1 MRPQF
6 HSGKTRTIWLTAVT
20 IWLFDYTTKTWALSN
35 FSSDPQP
42 VIGTLL
48 QFTLLKNSGA
58 AFSFAS
64 GFTLIFSLLA
74 IAVVA
79 TIIRFAGRIT
89 SRGWLTCAGLLLGGV
104 LGNLTDRAFRE
115 PGFFLGHVID
125 WIQIP
130 NWPVFNIADMSVVS
144 AAILITFLSWKNV
157 PFAKG
162 KGDL

>member
-6 HSGKTRTIWLTAVT
+6 KSGKTRTIWLITFT
-20 IWLFDYTTKTWALSN
+20 IWLFDFATKTWALSN
-35 FSSDPQP
+35 FSSDPQR
-42 VIGTLL
+42 VIGTFL

-64 GFTLIFSLLA
+64 GFTVIFSLLA
-74 IAVVA
+74 VAVVA

-104 LGNLTDRAFRE
+104 LGNLTDRVFRE

-130 NWPVFNIADMSVVS
+130 NWPIFNIADIAISS
-144 AAILITFLSWKNV
+144 AAFLAFIQTMRNV
-157 PFAKG
+157 PPITQVQ
-162 KGDL
+162 

>member
-1 MRPQF
+1 VRPQF
-6 HSGKTRTIWLTAVT
+6 KSGKTRTIWLTAVT
-20 IWLFDYTTKTWALSN
+20 IWLFDFATKTWALSN

-130 NWPVFNIADMSVVS
+130 NWPVFNIADIAIST
-144 AAILITFLSWKNV
+144 AALLAFIQTMRNV
-157 PFAKG
+157 PPITQVQ
-162 KGDL
+162 

>member
-6 HSGKTRTIWLTAVT
+6 SPGKTGTIWLTAWT
-20 IWLFDYTTKTWALSN
+20 IWLFDYATKTWALSN

-48 QFTLLKNSGA
+48 QFTLIKNSGA

-64 GFTLIFSLLA
+64 GFTLAFSLLA
-74 IAVVA
+74 VAVIA
-79 TIIRFAGRIT
+79 TIVRYAARIT

-104 LGNLTDRAFRE
+104 LGNLTDRIFRE

-130 NWPVFNIADMSVVS
+130 NWPVFNIADIAISTAALLAFIQTMRSVPP
-144 AAILITFLSWKNV
+144 ITQV
-157 PFAKG
+157 Q
-162 KGDL
+162 

>member
-6 HSGKTRTIWLTAVT
+6 SPGKTRTIWLTAWT
-20 IWLFDYTTKTWALSN
+20 IWLFDYATKTWALSN

-42 VIGTLL
+42 VMGTLL

-58 AFSFAS
+58 AFSLAS
-64 GFTLIFSLLA
+64 GFTLAFSLLA
-74 IAVVA
+74 VAVIA
-79 TIIRFAGRIT
+79 TIVKYATRIT

-104 LGNLTDRAFRE
+104 LGNLTDRIFRE

-130 NWPVFNIADMSVVS
+130 NWPVFNIADIAIST
-144 AAILITFLSWKNV
+144 AALLAFIQTMRNV
-157 PFAKG
+157 PPITQVQ
-162 KGDL
+162 

>member
-6 HSGKTRTIWLTAVT
+6 KSGKTRTIWLTAVT
-20 IWLFDYTTKTWALSN
+20 IWLFDFATKTWALSN

-42 VIGTLL
+42 VIGTFL

-104 LGNLTDRAFRE
+104 LGNLTDRIFRE

-130 NWPVFNIADMSVVS
+130 NWPIFNVADIAIST
-144 AAILITFLSWKNV
+144 AALLAFIQTMRNV
-157 PFAKG
+157 PPITQVQ
-162 KGDL
+162 

>member
-6 HSGKTRTIWLTAVT
+6 KSGKTRTIWLIAFT
-20 IWLFDYTTKTWALSN
+20 IWLFDFATKTWALSH

-130 NWPVFNIADMSVVS
+130 NWPIFNIADIAIST
-144 AAILITFLSWKNV
+144 AALLAFIQTMRNV
-157 PFAKG
+157 PPITQVQ
-162 KGDL
+162 

>member
-1 MRPQF
+1 VRPQF
-6 HSGKTRTIWLTAVT
+6 KSGKTRTIWLTAVT
-20 IWLFDYTTKTWALSN
+20 IWLFDFATKTWALSN

-89 SRGWLTCAGLLLGGV
+89 SGGWLTCAGLLLGGV

-130 NWPVFNIADMSVVS
+130 NWPIFNIADIAISS
-144 AAILITFLSWKNV
+144 AAFLAFIQTMRNV
-157 PFAKG
+157 PPITQVQ
-162 KGDL
+162 

>member
-6 HSGKTRTIWLTAVT
+6 SPGKTRTIWLTAWT
-20 IWLFDYTTKTWALSN
+20 IWLFDYVTKTWALSN

-58 AFSFAS
+58 AFSLAS

-74 IAVVA
+74 VAVIA
-79 TIIRFAGRIT
+79 TIVRYAARIT
-89 SRGWLTCAGLLLGGV
+89 SLGWLTCAGLLLGGV
-104 LGNLTDRAFRE
+104 LGNLTDRIFRE

-130 NWPVFNIADMSVVS
+130 NWPVFNIADIAIST
-144 AAILITFLSWKNV
+144 AALLAFIQTMRNV
-157 PFAKG
+157 PPITQVQ
-162 KGDL
+162 

>member
-1 MRPQF
+1 MRPKF
-6 HSGKTRTIWLTAVT
+6 YSGKTRSIWLIALTIWL
-20 IWLFDYTTKTWALSN
+20 IDYATKTWALSN

-74 IAVVA
+74 VTVVA
-79 TIIRFAGRIT
+79 TIIRFAGRI
-89 SRGWLTCAGLLLGGV
+89 SSGGWLTCAGLLLGGV
-104 LGNLTDRAFRE
+104 LGNLTDRVFRE
-115 PGFFLGHVID
+115 PGFFIGHVID

-130 NWPVFNIADMSVVS
+130 NWPIFNIADIAIST
-144 AAILITFLSWKNV
+144 AALLAFIQTMRNV
-157 PFAKG
+157 PPITQVQ
-162 KGDL
+162 

>member
-1 MRPQF
+1 VRPQF
-6 HSGKTRTIWLTAVT
+6 NSGKTRTIWLTAVT
-20 IWLFDYTTKTWALSN
+20 IWLLDFTTKTWALSH

-89 SRGWLTCAGLLLGGV
+89 SRGWLLLGGV

-130 NWPVFNIADMSVVS
+130 NWPIFNIADIAIST
-144 AAILITFLSWKNV
+144 AALLAFIQTMRNV
-157 PFAKG
+157 PPITQVQ
-162 KGDL
+162 

>member
-6 HSGKTRTIWLTAVT
+6 SPGKTRTIWLTAWI
-20 IWLFDYTTKTWALSN
+20 IWLFDYATKSWALSN

-48 QFTLLKNSGA
+48 QFTLIKNSGA

-64 GFTLIFSLLA
+64 GFTLAFSLLA
-74 IAVVA
+74 VAVIA
-79 TIIRFAGRIT
+79 TIVRYAARIT

-104 LGNLTDRAFRE
+104 LGNLTDRIFRE

-130 NWPVFNIADMSVVS
+130 NWPVFNIADIAISTAALLAFIQTMRSVPP
-144 AAILITFLSWKNV
+144 ITQV
-157 PFAKG
+157 Q
-162 KGDL
+162 

>member
-1 MRPQF
+1 MHPQF
-6 HSGKTRTIWLTAVT
+6 SPGKTRTIWLTAWI
-20 IWLFDYTTKTWALSN
+20 IWLFDYATKSWALSN

-64 GFTLIFSLLA
+64 GFTLAFSLLA
-74 IAVVA
+74 VAVIA
-79 TIIRFAGRIT
+79 TIVRYAARIT

-104 LGNLTDRAFRE
+104 LGNLTDRIFRE

-130 NWPVFNIADMSVVS
+130 NWPVFNIADIAISTAALLAFIQTMRSVPP
-144 AAILITFLSWKNV
+144 ITQV
-157 PFAKG
+157 Q
-162 KGDL
+162 

>member
-6 HSGKTRTIWLTAVT
+6 KSGKTRTIWLIAFT
-20 IWLFDYTTKTWALSN
+20 IWLFDFATKTWALSN

-64 GFTLIFSLLA
+64 GFTVIFSLLA

-125 WIQIP
+125 WIQMP
-130 NWPVFNIADMSVVS
+130 NWPIFNIADIAIST
-144 AAILITFLSWKNV
+144 AALLAFIQTMRNV
-157 PFAKG
+157 PPITQVQ
-162 KGDL
+162 

>member
-1 MRPQF
+1 VRPQF
-6 HSGKTRTIWLTAVT
+6 KSGKTRTIWLIAFT
-20 IWLFDYTTKTWALSN
+20 IWLFDFATKTWALSN

-79 TIIRFAGRIT
+79 TIIRFADRIT

-130 NWPVFNIADMSVVS
+130 NWPIFNIADIAISS
-144 AAILITFLSWKNV
+144 AAFLAFIQTMRNV
-157 PFAKG
+157 PPITQVQ
-162 KGDL
+162 

>member
-6 HSGKTRTIWLTAVT
+6 SPGKTRTIWLTAWT
-20 IWLFDYTTKTWALSN
+20 IWLFDYATKTWALSN

-58 AFSFAS
+58 AFSVAS

-74 IAVVA
+74 VAVIA
-79 TIIRFAGRIT
+79 TIVRYAARIT

-104 LGNLTDRAFRE
+104 LGNLTDRIFRE

-130 NWPVFNIADMSVVS
+130 NWPIFNIADIAIST
-144 AAILITFLSWKNV
+144 AALLAFIQTMRNV
-157 PFAKG
+157 PPITQVQ
-162 KGDL
+162 

>member
-6 HSGKTRTIWLTAVT
+6 NSGKTRTIWLTAVT
-20 IWLFDYTTKTWALSN
+20 IWLFDFATKTWALSN

-42 VIGTLL
+42 VIGTFL

-74 IAVVA
+74 VAVVA

-130 NWPVFNIADMSVVS
+130 NWPIFNIADIAISS
-144 AAILITFLSWKNV
+144 AAFLAFIQTMRNV
-157 PFAKG
+157 PPITQVQ
-162 KGDL
+162 

>member
-6 HSGKTRTIWLTAVT
+6 NSGKTRTIWLTAVT
-20 IWLFDYTTKTWALSN
+20 IWLFDFATKTWALSN

-74 IAVVA
+74 VAVVA
-79 TIIRFAGRIT
+79 TIIRFAARI
-89 SRGWLTCAGLLLGGV
+89 SSGGWLICAGMLLGGV
-104 LGNLTDRAFRE
+104 LGNLTDRVFRE

-130 NWPVFNIADMSVVS
+130 NWPIFNIADIASS
-144 AAILITFLSWKNV
+144 TAALLAFIQTMRNV
-157 PFAKG
+157 PPITQVQ
-162 KGDL
+162 

>member
-6 HSGKTRTIWLTAVT
+6 KSGKTRTIWLTAVT
-20 IWLFDYTTKTWALSN
+20 IWLFDFATKTWALSN

-64 GFTLIFSLLA
+64 GFTVIFSLLA

-130 NWPVFNIADMSVVS
+130 NWPIFNIADIAISS
-144 AAILITFLSWKNV
+144 AAFLAFIQTMRNV
-157 PFAKG
+157 PPITQVQ
-162 KGDL
+162 

>member
-6 HSGKTRTIWLTAVT
+6 KSGKTRTIWLIAFT
-20 IWLFDYTTKTWALSN
+20 IWLFDFATKTWALSN

-125 WIQIP
+125 WIQMP
-130 NWPVFNIADMSVVS
+130 NWPIFNIADIAIST
-144 AAILITFLSWKNV
+144 AALLAFIQTMRNV
-157 PFAKG
+157 PPITQVQ
-162 KGDL
+162 

>member
-1 MRPQF
+1 VRPQF
-6 HSGKTRTIWLTAVT
+6 KSGKTRTIWLIAFT
-20 IWLFDYTTKTWALSN
+20 IWLFDFATKTWALSN

-64 GFTLIFSLLA
+64 GFTLVFSLLA

-130 NWPVFNIADMSVVS
+130 NWPIFNIADIAIST
-144 AAILITFLSWKNV
+144 AALLAFIQTMRNV
-157 PFAKG
+157 PPITQVQ
-162 KGDL
+162 